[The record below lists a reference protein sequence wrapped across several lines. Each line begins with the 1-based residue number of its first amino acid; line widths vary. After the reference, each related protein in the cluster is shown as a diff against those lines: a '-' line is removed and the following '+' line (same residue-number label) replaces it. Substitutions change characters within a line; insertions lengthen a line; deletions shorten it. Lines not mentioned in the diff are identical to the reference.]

1 MPVTPAAT
9 TRPASHGEH
18 VRTQRRSINRDYGE
32 SPSVAYDALSL
43 GAFFGVLIAVGLY
56 HVLMYILLRNR
67 ELLAYAVYVA
77 ALLAE
82 EMVRTS
88 FAADFLL
95 TGTTPPVISSVTFA
109 FLAVA
114 SFWFFTSFL
123 QMHERAPRSYRA
135 IGILTGVVV
144 VLNLTLGPFG
154 GARVS
159 TLIQLLSLLTL
170 FAVFFVALDQIR
182 RGDRTARYFIIA
194 FCGVLFGAALFVLGK
209 MFWPQTVLVKIGF
222 ELGTA
227 FEAIALA
234 LGLADRIRLANEE
247 RDLAQRRILEETR
260 SLNVA
265 YARFVPREFL
275 ELLGKDDVREVRLG
289 EAVQR
294 EMTVLFSDI
303 RSFTTISEK
312 MTPRENFDFLN
323 GYLERVGP
331 IVRQYRG
338 VIDKYIGDAIMGL
351 FAGPA
356 QDADDALRCAIGL
369 QREVAA
375 IGVERIA
382 AGLAPIAVGVGLHT
396 GALMLGTIGESE
408 RMDGTVIADAVNL
421 ASRVEGLTKSYG
433 AGVLLTEQTRDRLAD
448 PSRYALR
455 HLGRVAVKG
464 KAHGVGLYEACDA
477 DAPLSREAKIATLAD
492 FDAAVEAL
500 GAGRFE
506 EAHGTFGRVLQTHAG
521 DGAAVY
527 LQKRCEALL
536 RAGEP
541 WDGVDHVTTK

>member
-1 MPVTPAAT
+1 M
-9 TRPASHGEH
+9 
-18 VRTQRRSINRDYGE
+18 
-32 SPSVAYDALSL
+32 AYDALSL

-56 HVLMYILLRNR
+56 HVLMYVLLRNR

-82 EMVRTS
+82 EMVRTG

-95 TGTTPPVISSVTFA
+95 TGTTPPIISSITFA

-114 SFWFFTSFL
+114 SFWFFTAFL

-135 IGILTGVVV
+135 IGILTAVVV
-144 VLNLTLGPFG
+144 VLSLAVGPFG
-154 GARVS
+154 GARTS
-159 TLIQLLSLLTL
+159 TLIQLLSLMTL
-170 FAVFFVALDQIR
+170 FAVFGVAVDQIR
-182 RGDRTARYFIIA
+182 HGDRSARYFIIA

-209 MFWPQTVLVKIGF
+209 IFWPQSILVKIGF

-247 RDLAQRRILEETR
+247 RDVAQRRILEETR

-275 ELLGKDDVREVRLG
+275 ELLGKADVRDVRLG

-303 RSFTTISEK
+303 RSFTTISEQ

-331 IVRQYRG
+331 IVRQYSG

-351 FAGPA
+351 FAGPG
-356 QDADDALRCAIGL
+356 ADDALRCAIGV

-375 IGVERIA
+375 IDVERM
-382 AGLAPIAVGVGLHT
+382 AGGLPPIAVGVGLHT
-396 GALMLGTIGESE
+396 GTLMLGTIGESE

-421 ASRVEGLTKSYG
+421 ASRVEGLTKNYG
-433 AGVLLTEQTRDRLAD
+433 AAVLLTEQTRDRLAD
-448 PSRYALR
+448 PSRYLLR

-477 DAPLSREAKIATLAD
+477 DPPRTREAKEQTLPE
-492 FDAAVEAL
+492 FEAAVEAL

-506 EAHGTFGRVLQTHAG
+506 EARGAFGRILEGHPG
-521 DGAAVY
+521 DGAAAY
-527 LQKRCEALL
+527 LRKRCESLF

>member
-1 MPVTPAAT
+1 M
-9 TRPASHGEH
+9 
-18 VRTQRRSINRDYGE
+18 
-32 SPSVAYDALSL
+32 AYDALSL

-56 HVLMYILLRNR
+56 HVLMFALLRDR

-82 EMVRTS
+82 EVVRTG
-88 FAADFLL
+88 FAANFLL
-95 TGTTPPVISSVTFA
+95 TGTTPPVVSAITFA

-123 QMHERAPRSYRA
+123 QMRERAPRSYRA

-144 VLNLTLGPFG
+144 ALNLTLGPFG
-154 GARVS
+154 GAGVAM
-159 TLIQLLSLLTL
+159 LIQLLSLLTL
-170 FAVFFVALDQIR
+170 FAVFLVALDQIR

-209 MFWPQTVLVKIGF
+209 IFWPQTILVKIGF

-247 RDLAQRRILEETR
+247 RDIAQRRILEETR

-331 IVRQYRG
+331 IVRQHRG

-375 IGVERIA
+375 IDVERSA
-382 AGLAPIAVGVGLHT
+382 AGLPRIAVGVGLHT
-396 GALMLGTIGESE
+396 GSLMLGTIGESE

-421 ASRVEGLTKSYG
+421 ASRVEGLTKNYG
-433 AGVLLTEQTRDRLAD
+433 VAVLLTEQTRERLRD
-448 PSRYALR
+448 PSRYMLR

-464 KAHGVGLYEACDA
+464 KAYGVGLYEACDA
-477 DAPLSREAKIATLAD
+477 DAPRTLEAKRMTLVA
-492 FDAAVEAL
+492 FEQAVEAL
-500 GAGRFE
+500 GTGRFE
-506 EAHGTFGRVLQTHAG
+506 QAHSTFGRILEAHPA
-521 DGAAVY
+521 DGAAAY
-527 LQKRCEALL
+527 LQGRCESLA

-541 WDGVDHVTTK
+541 WDGVDHLTTK

>member
-1 MPVTPAAT
+1 
-9 TRPASHGEH
+9 
-18 VRTQRRSINRDYGE
+18 
-32 SPSVAYDALSL
+32 VAYDALFL

-56 HVLMYILLRNR
+56 HVLMYVLLRNR

-82 EMVRTS
+82 EMARTG
-88 FAADFLL
+88 FAANFLL
-95 TGTTPPVISSVTFA
+95 TGSTPPIISSLTFA

-135 IGILTGVVV
+135 IRNLTAIV
-144 VLNLTLGPFG
+144 VLLSLTVGPFG
-154 GARVS
+154 GPRAS

-170 FAVFFVALDQIR
+170 FAVFAVALNQIR

-194 FCGVLFGAALFVLGK
+194 FCGVLFGAVLFVLGK
-209 MFWPQTVLVKIGF
+209 IFWPETILVKIGF

-247 RDLAQRRILEETR
+247 RDVAQRRILEETR

-275 ELLGKDDVREVRLG
+275 ELLGKEDVREVRLG

-303 RSFTTISEK
+303 RSFTSISEK

-356 QDADDALRCAIGL
+356 DDALRCAIGL

-375 IGVERIA
+375 IDVERVA

-396 GALMLGTIGESE
+396 GSLMLGTIGESE

-421 ASRVEGLTKSYG
+421 ASRVEGLTKNYG
-433 AGVLLTEQTRDRLAD
+433 AAVLLTEQTRERLDD

-464 KAHGVGLYEACDA
+464 KVHGVGLYEAADA
-477 DAPLSREAKIATLAD
+477 DAPRTRDAKIATLSE
-492 FDAAVEAL
+492 FEAAVDAL
-500 GAGRFE
+500 SAGRFE
-506 EAHGTFGRVLQTHAG
+506 QAIGLFGLVLEAHSA
-521 DGAAVY
+521 DGAAAY
-527 LQKRCEALL
+527 LQKRCQALVST
-536 RAGEP
+536 GDP